1 MQSVKGRISPELGS
15 HIAIHAT
22 ADALQCALDVIRK
35 MAKSSGEPI
44 VVHTANHVEGLIAAL
59 FESTHARKRAEDVP
73 APKTT
78 RSAQ

>member
-1 MQSVKGRISPELGS
+1 MQSVKSRISPELGS

-44 VVHTANHVEGLIAAL
+44 VVHTANHIEGLIAAL
-59 FESTHARKRAEDVP
+59 FESAHANSRVDDVP
-73 APKTT
+73 APQTT
-78 RSAQ
+78 RSL